1 MTVQNVLLIED
12 DDADAE
18 QVQHLLQSSIIEA
31 HDVVFAVH
39 RSSCLHASLDV
50 LKDQSID
57 VILLDDALPDGS
69 GVQSIRELQSA
80 KNSPPIVLYTDLSD
94 FELALQAVR
103 AGAHDYLVKENVT
116 ANELFRC
123 LLHAIERH
131 KRISTEAT
139 LTTVQ
144 NQQSRMGA
152 LQAHLLPHGAPH
164 VPGYQ
169 IAGRSEPAAIAGGDY
184 YDFFELPNGNL
195 GLAIADVS
203 GHELASSLTMAG
215 LRRCLR
221 TCAELSQDLVA
232 MMMQANRSVC
242 QDVMS
247 GHFVVALLAE
257 IDPVTDSVRY
267 LTAGHRGYLI
277 DDDGV
282 HTLETK
288 FFPLGIEENQKF
300 VAPEPVKMAPG
311 SLLVTMTDG
320 IWEAMSTTRL
330 QWGLDNVIAR
340 LVDLRRLSADEIV
353 ERLFAELAA
362 YCAPM
367 SHDDDAAIIV
377 VKKL

>member
-1 MTVQNVLLIED
+1 M
-12 DDADAE
+12 
-18 QVQHLLQSSIIEA
+18 
-31 HDVVFAVH
+31 
-39 RSSCLHASLDV
+39 
-50 LKDQSID
+50 KDHSID
-57 VILLDDALPDGS
+57 VILLDYALPDGS
-69 GVQSIRELQSA
+69 IHSIRELQSSGD
-80 KNSPPIVLYTDLSD
+80 SPPIVLYTDLSD

-103 AGAHDYLVKENVT
+103 AGAHDYLVKGDVT

-139 LTTVQ
+139 LTSVQ
-144 NQQSRMGA
+144 DQQSRMGA
-152 LQAHLLPHGAPH
+152 LQAHLLPHGAPI

-184 YDFFELPNGNL
+184 YDFFELPNGNM

-232 MMMQANRSVC
+232 MMTQANRSVC

-247 GHFVVALLAE
+247 GHFVVAMLAE
-257 IDPVTDSVRY
+257 IDPVNDSVQY
-267 LTAGHRGYLI
+267 LTAGHRGYLM
-277 DDDGV
+277 DDDGI
-282 HTLETK
+282 HTLETRYL
-288 FFPLGIEENQKF
+288 PLGIDESQKF
-300 VAPEPVKMAPG
+300 VAPDPLKMAPG

-330 QWGLDNVIAR
+330 QWGLDNVINRIAGYR
-340 LVDLRRLSADEIV
+340 QLSADEIV
-353 ERLFAELAA
+353 QRVFAELVT
-362 YCAPM
+362 YCAPLP
-367 SHDDDAAIIV
+367 HDDDAAMVV